1 MTQSVFTEENLKVIE
16 HVKES
21 KEKDLET
28 VSTLIQKY
36 EETRPLPDIDPELSD
51 VDKIGLYIDAFYR
64 GHASK
69 MLGLKNRFSN
79 IYEKVMSKYAVNPPS
94 YDEESDSE
102 ILFDK
107 IFGSQEE

>member
-36 EETRPLPDIDPELSD
+36 EEILTEEETRFLEKIKENLSFEIEKN
-51 VDKIGLYIDAFYR
+51 DKLI
-64 GHASK
+64 
-69 MLGLKNRFSN
+69 KNFQSVLN
-79 IYEKVMSKYAVNPPS
+79 IQKH
-94 YDEESDSE
+94 
-102 ILFDK
+102 
-107 IFGSQEE
+107 